1 MPSLHTMPKKWQCGS
16 KTSDQ
21 STFYKSLLIWE
32 KLSNQKKMSQKTAF
46 YVLSL
51 IVIFFIGYYYAKIN
65 LESSETNIDVTNTT
79 SSDNIL
85 QEELAEI
92 IENKK
97 ELQTQL
103 DDLNSQLIITRAE
116 LKTVQ
121 QQLIL
126 SSSKSKV
133 FEDELNQI
141 DDARKVIKPLQEKL
155 TTANNNLINMA
166 KELQQ
171 VKNELQLVEDKLR
184 SSEVELELAEF
195 ELQLAEEKLELNK
208 DIKY

>member
-1 MPSLHTMPKKWQCGS
+1 MIRRTKN
-16 KTSDQ
+16 
-21 STFYKSLLIWE
+21 KSL
-32 KLSNQKKMSQKTAF
+32 KF
-46 YVLSL
+46 
-51 IVIFFIGYYYAKIN
+51 AK
-65 LESSETNIDVTNTT
+65 D
-79 SSDNIL
+79 
-85 QEELAEI
+85 
-92 IENKK
+92 
-97 ELQTQL
+97 
-103 DDLNSQLIITRAE
+103 E

-141 DDARKVIKPLQEKL
+141 DDARKVNKPLQDEL

-184 SSEVELELAEF
+184 SSEIELELAEF
-195 ELQLAEEKLELNK
+195 ELQLAEEKL
-208 DIKY
+208 

>member
-1 MPSLHTMPKKWQCGS
+1 
-16 KTSDQ
+16 
-21 STFYKSLLIWE
+21 
-32 KLSNQKKMSQKTAF
+32 MSQKTAF

-65 LESSETNIDVTNTT
+65 LESSETVIDVTNTP
-79 SSDNIL
+79 SSDNKL
-85 QEELAEI
+85 QEELSET

-97 ELQTQL
+97 ELQSQL
-103 DDLNSQLIITRAE
+103 SVLNSQLIITRAE

-141 DDARKVIKPLQEKL
+141 DDARKAIKPLQEEL
-155 TTANNNLINMA
+155 TTANNNLKNMA
-166 KELQQ
+166 K
-171 VKNELQLVEDKLR
+171 
-184 SSEVELELAEF
+184 
-195 ELQLAEEKLELNK
+195 
-208 DIKY
+208 

>member
-1 MPSLHTMPKKWQCGS
+1 
-16 KTSDQ
+16 
-21 STFYKSLLIWE
+21 
-32 KLSNQKKMSQKTAF
+32 MSQKTAF

-65 LESSETNIDVTNTT
+65 LGPLENNIDSTNTT
-79 SSDNIL
+79 LSENIL
-85 QEELAEI
+85 KEELSEA
-92 IENKK
+92 IENKNA
-97 ELQTQL
+97 LQTQL
-103 DDLNSQLIITRAE
+103 DGLDSQLIMTRAE

-126 SSSKSKV
+126 SSSKSRV
-133 FEDELNQI
+133 FEDKLNQI
-141 DDARKVIKPLQEKL
+141 DDARKEIKPLKEEL
-155 TTANNNLINMA
+155 TTANNNLKNMA

-171 VKNELQLVEDKLR
+171 VKNELQLVEDNLR
-184 SSEVELELAEF
+184 SSEIELELAEF

>member
-1 MPSLHTMPKKWQCGS
+1 MT
-16 KTSDQ
+16 
-21 STFYKSLLIWE
+21 
-32 KLSNQKKMSQKTAF
+32 QKTAF
-46 YVLSL
+46 YALSL

-65 LESSETNIDVTNTT
+65 LESSKTDTGAINTSLSENIF
-79 SSDNIL
+79 
-85 QEELAEI
+85 QEELSEI
-92 IENKK
+92 IENKN

-103 DDLNSQLIITRAE
+103 DDLDGQLIITRAE

-133 FEDELNQI
+133 FEDELSQI
-141 DDARKVIKPLQEKL
+141 DDARKVVKLLQEEL
-155 TTANNNLINMA
+155 TTANNYLNSTA

-171 VKNELQLVEDKLR
+171 VKNELQLVEEKLR
-184 SSEVELELAEF
+184 SSEIDLELAEF

>member
-1 MPSLHTMPKKWQCGS
+1 
-16 KTSDQ
+16 
-21 STFYKSLLIWE
+21 
-32 KLSNQKKMSQKTAF
+32 MSQKTAF

-65 LESSETNIDVTNTT
+65 LELSETNIDVTNTP
-79 SSDNIL
+79 SSDHIL

-92 IENKK
+92 IESKN

-103 DDLNSQLIITRAE
+103 DELNSQLIIARAK

-133 FEDELNQI
+133 YENELNQI
-141 DDARKVIKPLQEKL
+141 DDDQKVIKPIQ
-155 TTANNNLINMA
+155 
-166 KELQQ
+166 
-171 VKNELQLVEDKLR
+171 
-184 SSEVELELAEF
+184 
-195 ELQLAEEKLELNK
+195 
-208 DIKY
+208 